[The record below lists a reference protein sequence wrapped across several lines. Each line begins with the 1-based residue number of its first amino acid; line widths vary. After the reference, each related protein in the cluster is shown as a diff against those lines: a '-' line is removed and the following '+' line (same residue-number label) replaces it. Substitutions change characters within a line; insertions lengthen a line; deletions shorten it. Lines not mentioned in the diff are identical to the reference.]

1 MKRQFFDTYFSTT
14 TGLSTHTSRVLR
26 YMVEN
31 RDKLITTEDLY
42 SLVHSIRNILKTP
55 MAEFFDRIVSYR
67 KLHNF
72 AVIHIPKK
80 EISIPEM
87 LTYDAI
93 ALDLKQFP
101 SNSAIMPIKE
111 LHDKILVNAT
121 STTRWN
127 PQQNTYEISATD
139 VFQNII
145 ARGQLVAS
153 YNDMRYWLSS
163 YLSEF
168 VVKSYSM
175 ILSGIISRYFNLSL
189 MDTLKVMGICALYM
203 AQMLTPDDDDQVCPP
218 LYLKCSFI
226 GSRDELVNLAKE
238 CEEESRDG
246 LTVEKMCK
254 LISTLVTERIKVFN
268 MQAFNMMC
276 CNLGPDQITSKIAM
290 EYPPYWLYIL
300 LLAMS
305 GAKIPLIY
313 QMNQQRLTQEG
324 RSKFLAQLYTYEPL
338 YSFDRR

>member
-93 ALDLKQFP
+93 ALDIKQFDNK
-101 SNSAIMPIKE
+101 NSVAPIKE
-111 LHDKILVNAT
+111 LYDRILINAT

-127 PQQNTYEISATD
+127 PQENTYEITATD
-139 VFQNII
+139 IFQNLIC
-145 ARGQLVAS
+145 RGQLVAS
-153 YNDMRYWLSS
+153 YNDMKYWLSP
-163 YLSEF
+163 YLSDF
-168 VVKSYSM
+168 LVKSYSM
-175 ILSGIISRYFNLSL
+175 ILSGIVSRYFNLSL
-189 MDTLKVMGICALYM
+189 MDTLKVMGIFALFIS
-203 AQMLTPDDDDQVCPP
+203 QMLTPDEDDQVCPAI
-218 LYLKCSFI
+218 YLRCSYI
-226 GSRDELVNLAKE
+226 GSRNELIDLAKS

-246 LTVEKMCK
+246 LTLEKVCK
-254 LISTLVTERIKVFN
+254 LISTLVTERIKTFN
-268 MQAFNMMC
+268 IQALFMMAG
-276 CNLGPDQITSKIAM
+276 NLGPDQVTSRIAL
-290 EYPPYWLYIL
+290 EYPPYWLYIIL
-300 LLAMS
+300 LSVS

-313 QMNQQRLTQEG
+313 QMNQHRLTQEG
-324 RSKFLAQLYTYEPL
+324 RSKFLSQLYTYDQL